1 MRDDSRRRSV
11 QRSGGNSRRIG
22 RCDRLADKTGR
33 SDLLP
38 DPCGH
43 DTGSGNSG
51 TEDDLRPEVGG
62 PVGAD
67 GPRGAARM
75 TEMALVPR
83 AEMAL
88 VPRVR
93 SLPMATRLARPW
105 VHSRQFP
112 VGAVAAV
119 LAGLLIVAAAA
130 LWFGPIAAG
139 GRLRAPAQAARH
151 PWPVASGTAVVAI
164 PSVGPTTVPTVGPT
178 TVPTTPPLTARS
190 GTIGASGG
198 TPASGTPGQ
207 GSQSAPCPPGT
218 KANFRWH
225 YSANGSPGAWSG
237 QKSIICPGS
246 LSMGPQ
252 AMEGDLKV
260 SPGVTLK
267 VGYDFA
273 VPGNKASLSL
283 TVNNP
288 QVVLTVRCVS
298 GASPSQSTETVSMP
312 SQTYTVT
319 NDQWIPSGDQ
329 KSPLGYPASITVPDL
344 CGGGQLRLDQGGTF
358 TANVS

>member
-1 MRDDSRRRSV
+1 
-11 QRSGGNSRRIG
+11 
-22 RCDRLADKTGR
+22 LADKTGR
-33 SDLLP
+33 SDLVP
-38 DPCGH
+38 DPCGP

-51 TEDDLRPEVGG
+51 TEDDLSPEMGG

-67 GPRGAARM
+67 GPREAAGT
-75 TEMALVPR
+75 TEMALVVR
-83 AEMAL
+83 A
-88 VPRVR
+88 R
-93 SLPMATRLARPW
+93 SLPMPARLARPR

-119 LAGLLIVAAAA
+119 LAGLLVVAAAA
-130 LWFGPIAAG
+130 LWVGPVG
-139 GRLRAPAQAARH
+139 GRLRAPPQAAHH
-151 PWPVASGTAVVAI
+151 PWPIASGKAVVAVPSVDAV
-164 PSVGPTTVPTVGPT
+164 PSVGPP
-178 TVPTTPPLTARS
+178 TVPTTPPLKASS
-190 GTIGASGG
+190 GTIGTSGG
-198 TPASGTPGQ
+198 TPASGTPDQ
-207 GSQSAPCPPGT
+207 GSPSPSCPAGT

-225 YSANGSPGAWSG
+225 YSANGSSGAWSG
-237 QKSIICPGS
+237 PKSIICPGS

-260 SPGVTLK
+260 SPGNTLK
-267 VGYDFA
+267 VGYDFT
-273 VPGNKASLSL
+273 VPGNKASFSL

-312 SQTYTVT
+312 SQTYSVT

-329 KSPLGYPASITVPDL
+329 HSPLVYPASITVPDL

-358 TANVS
+358 TANAS

>member
-1 MRDDSRRRSV
+1 VTD
-11 QRSGGNSRRIG
+11 
-22 RCDRLADKTGR
+22 LADKTGR

-43 DTGSGNSG
+43 DTGSGNSV
-51 TEDDLRPEVGG
+51 TEDDLSPEMGG

-67 GPRGAARM
+67 GPREAAGT

-83 AEMAL
+83 PETAL
-88 VPRVR
+88 VLRAETALVLR
-93 SLPMATRLARPW
+93 ARR

-119 LAGLLIVAAAA
+119 LAGLLVVAAAA
-130 LWFGPIAAG
+130 LWVGPIAAG
-139 GRLRAPAQAARH
+139 GRLRAPAQVARH
-151 PWPVASGTAVVAI
+151 PLPMTSGTAVVAV
-164 PSVGPTTVPTVGPT
+164 PSAGPTIVPTVGPT
-178 TVPTTPPLTARS
+178 TVPTTPPLTAGS
-190 GTIGASGG
+190 GTIGTSGG

-207 GSQSAPCPPGT
+207 GSPSASCPPGT

-225 YSANGSPGAWSG
+225 YSANGSSGAWSG
-237 QKSIICPGS
+237 PKSIICPGS

-252 AMEGDLKV
+252 AMDGDLKV

-273 VPGNKASLSL
+273 VAGNKASFSL

-298 GASPSQSTETVSMP
+298 GASPSQSTATVSMP

-329 KSPLGYPASITVPDL
+329 NSPLVYPASITVPDL

>member
-1 MRDDSRRRSV
+1 
-11 QRSGGNSRRIG
+11 
-22 RCDRLADKTGR
+22 LADKTGR
-33 SDLLP
+33 SDLVP

-43 DTGSGNSG
+43 DTGSGNSE
-51 TEDDLRPEVGG
+51 TEDDLSPEMAG

-67 GPRGAARM
+67 GPREAAGM
-75 TEMALVPR
+75 TEMALVVR
-83 AEMAL
+83 A
-88 VPRVR
+88 R
-93 SLPMATRLARPW
+93 SLPMAVRSARPW

-112 VGAVAAV
+112 VGVVAAA
-119 LAGLLIVAAAA
+119 LAGLLVVAAAA
-130 LWFGPIAAG
+130 LWVGPIAAG
-139 GRLRAPAQAARH
+139 RLRAAPEAAHH
-151 PWPVASGTAVVAI
+151 PGPIASGKSVVAV
-164 PSVGPTTVPTVGPT
+164 PSVAPSAVPAVGPPA
-178 TVPTTPPLTARS
+178 VPTTPPLRASS
-190 GTIGASGG
+190 GTIGTSRG

-207 GSQSAPCPPGT
+207 GSPSPPCPPGI
-218 KANFRWH
+218 KPNFRWH
-225 YSANGSPGAWSG
+225 YSANGSSGAWSG
-237 QKSIICPGS
+237 PKSIICPGS

-260 SPGVTLK
+260 SPGATLK

-273 VPGNKASLSL
+273 VPGNKASFSL

-312 SQTYTVT
+312 SQTYSVT

-329 KSPLGYPASITVPDL
+329 HSPLVYPASITVPDL
-344 CGGGQLRLDQGGTF
+344 CGGGQLRLDRGGTF

>member
-1 MRDDSRRRSV
+1 M
-11 QRSGGNSRRIG
+11 
-22 RCDRLADKTGR
+22 ADETGR

-51 TEDDLRPEVGG
+51 TEGDIRPEVGG

-67 GPRGAARM
+67 GPREAAGM

-88 VPRVR
+88 VPRAEMALVPRAR
-93 SLPMATRLARPW
+93 SLPMAARLARPW
-105 VHSRQFP
+105 VHSRQLP
-112 VGAVAAV
+112 IGAVAAV
-119 LAGLLIVAAAA
+119 LAGLLVVAAAA
-130 LWFGPIAAG
+130 LWVGPIAAG

-151 PWPVASGTAVVAI
+151 PWPITSGTAVVAM
-164 PSVGPTTVPTVGPT
+164 PSVGPSTVPTVGPT
-178 TVPTTPPLTARS
+178 TVPTTPPLTASS
-190 GTIGASGG
+190 GTIGTSGG
-198 TPASGTPGQ
+198 TAASGTPGQ
-207 GSQSAPCPPGT
+207 GGPSAPCPPGT

-225 YSANGSPGAWSG
+225 YSATGSSGAWSG
-237 QKSIICPGS
+237 PKSIICPGS

-252 AMEGDLKV
+252 AMDGDLKV

-273 VPGNKASLSL
+273 VAGNKASFSL

-329 KSPLGYPASITVPDL
+329 NSPLVYPASITVPDL

>member
-1 MRDDSRRRSV
+1 M
-11 QRSGGNSRRIG
+11 
-22 RCDRLADKTGR
+22 
-33 SDLLP
+33 
-38 DPCGH
+38 
-43 DTGSGNSG
+43 
-51 TEDDLRPEVGG
+51 
-62 PVGAD
+62 
-67 GPRGAARM
+67 AA
-75 TEMALVPR
+75 
-83 AEMAL
+83 
-88 VPRVR
+88 
-93 SLPMATRLARPW
+93 RLARPW

-119 LAGLLIVAAAA
+119 LAGLLVVAAAA
-130 LWFGPIAAG
+130 LWVGPIAAG
-139 GRLRAPAQAARH
+139 GRLRTPAQAAHH
-151 PWPVASGTAVVAI
+151 PRPITSGNAVVA
-164 PSVGPTTVPTVGPT
+164 VPTVGPP
-178 TVPTTPPLTARS
+178 TVPTTPPVP
-190 GTIGASGG
+190 ASGG
-198 TPASGTPGQ
+198 TIGTSGGTPPSRTPGQ
-207 GSQSAPCPPGT
+207 GSRSPSCPPGT

-225 YSANGSPGAWSG
+225 YSANGSSGAWSG
-237 QKSIICPGS
+237 PKLITCPGS

-252 AMEGDLKV
+252 AMDGDLKV

-273 VPGNKASLSL
+273 VPGNKASFSL

-312 SQTYTVT
+312 SQRYTVT

>member
-1 MRDDSRRRSV
+1 
-11 QRSGGNSRRIG
+11 
-22 RCDRLADKTGR
+22 LADKTGH
-33 SDLLP
+33 SDLVP
-38 DPCGH
+38 DPRGH

-51 TEDDLRPEVGG
+51 TEDDLSPEMGG

-67 GPRGAARM
+67 GPREAAGT

-83 AEMAL
+83 AETAL
-88 VPRVR
+88 VLR
-93 SLPMATRLARPW
+93 ARR

-112 VGAVAAV
+112 VRAVAAV
-119 LAGLLIVAAAA
+119 LAGLLVVAAAA
-130 LWFGPIAAG
+130 LWVGPIAAG
-139 GRLRAPAQAARH
+139 GRLHAPAQAARH
-151 PWPVASGTAVVAI
+151 PWPITSGTAVVAI
-164 PSVGPTTVPTVGPT
+164 PSVGPTTVPTIGPT
-178 TVPTTPPLTARS
+178 TVPTTPPLT
-190 GTIGASGG
+190 ASGG

-207 GSQSAPCPPGT
+207 GSPSASCPPGT
-218 KANFRWH
+218 KANLRWH
-225 YSANGSPGAWSG
+225 YSANGSSGAWSG
-237 QKSIICPGS
+237 PKSIICPGS

-252 AMEGDLKV
+252 AMDGDLKV

-273 VPGNKASLSL
+273 VAGNKASFSL

-329 KSPLGYPASITVPDL
+329 NSPLVYPASITVPDL